1 MKNRNKQKIAYT
13 IVHTAVDVDKGHFPA
28 PVGLVTYIHQKLA
41 RAELYRLVEKEKEEM
56 DISFDTEEYRE
67 EYDDDFWEAYRDGYA
82 AGWFTRYEI
91 IESPFHISNRT

>member
-1 MKNRNKQKIAYT
+1 MKNRKKQKIAYT

-28 PVGLVTYIHQKLA
+28 PVGLVTYIDQNLA
-41 RAELYRLVEKEKEEM
+41 RSELYQLVEKEKEEM
-56 DISFDTEEYRE
+56 DIPFDTEEYRE

-91 IESPFHISNRT
+91 IESPLSSLV